1 MRKLPELSIK
11 NWQFTVVIFTAL
23 VIMGIYSFLTMP
35 RTEDPP
41 LQLPGASV
49 IVLYPGANPSDMEQ
63 LIIDPLEESIN
74 QLNDI
79 KRIESSCRDGI
90 AISSVE
96 FTFDTD
102 ADEKFNEVVQQVNAI
117 RSKFPSDIYGLQI
130 LQWTS
135 QDVVVVQLAFI
146 SETAEYFELQ
156 DKAEKLKKEL
166 EKINGVKQV
175 EILAVPDQEVRISLD
190 IEKMAQMN
198 ISIEQVRL
206 AILSNNANIPGGSIE
221 VGMNE
226 FDIRTS
232 GSYRTLD
239 EVENTIV
246 SSYQGRIIYLK
257 NIASVRFD
265 YEDNIYM
272 GRYDGNRCIFMAIKE
287 KENINVFS
295 IKGKIDKVLSEFS
308 RGLDKELNL
317 KTVFD
322 QSISVKNRINGFMND
337 LLLGILLVGLV
348 IFLAL
353 GVRESFLVMFAVPF
367 SIIVGLAFVDYAGFG
382 LQQISIAGLVI
393 VLGMLVDDS
402 IVVVQNIERFL
413 GLGYKRLDA
422 AIQATQQLAWPV
434 ISATVTT
441 MLAFIPI
448 IAMPDKA
455 GRFIQSMPVTVIFT
469 LFASLIL
476 ALSLTPYL
484 ASVFLRAKNE
494 GKKKERKFSS
504 KKILQRAIEGPYRK
518 TLDFALR
525 NAGIMIVLVL
535 LAFAGSIFLFRYV
548 GVSYFPKAEKP
559 QLMIRIDTPEGSG
572 IEKTDEVARY
582 VESVLDTIP
591 DVIHYTTNVGHGN
604 PRIYYNT
611 FPKQYEKSFA
621 EIYVEFNKYEF
632 KRFTTLINTL
642 RELFRGYPGARIN
655 IKEFEQGSP
664 VEAPLTIKV
673 TGEDPEVLTRISGD
687 IEQYVRNTE
696 GAVNIENQLSKT
708 STDLFFDI
716 NREKAGM
723 LGVPIAEIDRTI
735 RTCISGIPISKFR
748 NKEGEEYNIVLR
760 LPYEDHVSLSDLD
773 KIYVT
778 SLSGRAIPLKQL
790 ASIEFV
796 EAPGIITHFD
806 LDRCG
811 TITAD
816 IIKGYELD
824 DVAKQLE
831 VHLKNYPWPEGYN
844 WKFTGELESREESF
858 SGIFRASIIAL
869 LAIFAVLVMQFK
881 SFIQPLII
889 YSAIP
894 LAVIG
899 SIITLFLTGY
909 TFSFTAGI
917 GMVSLI
923 GIVIKNSILLV
934 DYINVLRSQGKP
946 LIQALKEGGETRFI
960 PILLTAMTT
969 IGGLLPMTLKGGTLW
984 APMGWT
990 IIGGLF
996 FSTFLTL
1003 VVVPVLYKLFI
1014 KETSVKAQVG

>member
-1 MRKLPELSIK
+1 MKLPELSIK
-11 NWQFTVVIFTAL
+11 NYQFTIVVFSVLI
-23 VIMGIYSFLTMP
+23 IMGITSFLTMP

-49 IVLYPGANPSDMEQ
+49 IILYPGANPSDMEQ
-63 LIIDPLEESIN
+63 LIADPLEESLN
-74 QLNDI
+74 QLDDI
-79 KRIESSCRDGI
+79 KRIETSCRDGI
-90 AISSVE
+90 AISSIE

-102 ADEKFNEVVQQVNAI
+102 ADEKFDEVVQQVNTV
-117 RSKFPSDIYGLQI
+117 RNRFPSDIYGLQI

-135 QDVVVVQLAFI
+135 QDVAIMQLALI
-146 SETAEYFELQ
+146 SESAEYYVLD
-156 DKAEKLKKEL
+156 DKAEKLKKEI

-175 EILAVPDQEVRISLD
+175 QILALPEQEVRISLD

-206 AILSNNANIPGGSIE
+206 AILSNNANVPGGSIK
-221 VGMNE
+221 VGTNE

-232 GSYRTLD
+232 GSYKALD
-239 EVENTIV
+239 EIGNTIV

-257 NIASVRFD
+257 NIAEVKFD
-265 YEDNIYM
+265 YEDQIYM
-272 GRYDGNRCIFMAIKE
+272 GRYNGQRCIFMTVKE
-287 KENINVFS
+287 KENVNIFS
-295 IKGKIDKVLSEFS
+295 IKGKIASAMSDFS
-308 RGLDKELNL
+308 QGLDKNIQLV
-317 KTVFD
+317 TVFD
-322 QSISVKNRINGFMND
+322 QSESVKKRINGFMND
-337 LLLGILLVGLV
+337 LLQGIILVGLV
-348 IFLAL
+348 IFLSL
-353 GVRESFLVMFAVPF
+353 GVRESILVMLAVPF
-367 SIIVGLAFVDYAGFG
+367 SIVVGLAFVDYAGFG

-413 GLGYKRLDA
+413 GLGFKRMDA
-422 AIQATQQLAWPV
+422 AIQATKQLAWPV
-434 ISATVTT
+434 VSATVTT

-484 ASVFLRAKNE
+484 ASVFLRSKSEMKKRKINLNLKNFLN
-494 GKKKERKFSS
+494 RT
-504 KKILQRAIEGPYRK
+504 IEGPYRK

-525 NAGIMIVLVL
+525 HKWLILSL
-535 LAFAGSIFLFRYV
+535 TLFAFAGSIFLFRFI

-559 QLMIRIDTPEGSG
+559 QLMIRIDTPESSS
-572 IEKTDEVARY
+572 IDKSDEVARY
-582 VESVLDTIP
+582 VENILDTLP
-591 DVIHYTTNVGHGN
+591 GVRQYATNVGHGN

-621 EIYVEFNKYEF
+621 EIYVEFKKYDYDQ
-632 KRFTTLINTL
+632 FTHMVKTL
-642 RELFRGYPGARIN
+642 RELFNAYPGARIN
-655 IKEFEQGSP
+655 VKEFEQGAP
-664 VEAPLTIKV
+664 IEAPLTIKV
-673 TGEDPEVLTRISGD
+673 TGDNPDVLARISGD
-687 IEQYVRNTE
+687 VEQFVRNTR

-723 LGVPIAEIDRTI
+723 LGVPVVEIDRTI

-748 NKEGEEYNIVLR
+748 DKEGEEYNIVLR
-760 LPYEDHVSLSDLD
+760 LPFEKKVSLSDFD

-790 ASIEFV
+790 ASIEFK
-796 EAPGIITHFD
+796 EAPGLITHFD

-816 IIKGYELD
+816 IIQGYELN
-824 DVAKQLE
+824 DVVKRLE
-831 VHLKNYPWPEGYN
+831 VQLKNYPWPEGYN
-844 WKFTGELESREESF
+844 YKFTGEVESREESF
-858 SGIFRASIIAL
+858 GGIIRASIIAL
-869 LAIFAVLVMQFK
+869 LAIFAILVMQFK
-881 SFIQPLII
+881 SFVQPLII

-899 SIITLFLTGY
+899 SILTLFVTGY

-934 DYINVLRSQGKP
+934 DYVNVLRAEGKP
-946 LIQALKEGGETRFI
+946 IIQALKEGGETRFI

-969 IGGLLPMTLKGGTLW
+969 IGGLLPMTIQGGTLW

-1014 KETSVKAQVG
+1014 KEIKPIA

>member
-1 MRKLPELSIK
+1 MKLPELSIK
-11 NWQFTVVIFTAL
+11 NWQFTVVVFAVL
-23 VIMGIYSFLTMP
+23 VIMGISSFLTMP

-63 LIIDPLEESIN
+63 LITDPMEESIN

-90 AISSVE
+90 AITSVE

-102 ADEKFNEVVQQVNAI
+102 ADEKFNEVVQQVNSV
-117 RSKFPSDIYGLQI
+117 RNKFPSDIYGLQI

-135 QDVVVVQLAFI
+135 QDVVVVQLALI
-146 SETAEYFELQ
+146 SESAQYYELEN
-156 DKAEKLKKEL
+156 KAEKLKKEL

-175 EILAVPDQEVRISLD
+175 EILALPDQEVRISLD
-190 IEKMAQMN
+190 VEKMAQLN

-206 AILSNNANIPGGSIE
+206 AILSNNTNIPGGSIR
-221 VGMNE
+221 VGLNE

-239 EVENTIV
+239 EIENTIV

-257 NIASVRFD
+257 NIAKVGFD
-265 YEDNIYM
+265 YEDNIYL
-272 GRYDGNRCIFMAIKE
+272 GRYDGARCIFMTIKE

-295 IKGKIDKVLSEFS
+295 IKGKIDKTMSEFS
-308 RGLDKELNL
+308 RDLDEDFKLN
-317 KTVFD
+317 TVFD
-322 QSISVKNRINGFMND
+322 QSVSVKNRINGFMND
-337 LLLGILLVGLV
+337 LLLGIVLVGLV
-348 IFLAL
+348 IFLSL
-353 GVRESFLVMFAVPF
+353 GVRESILVMLAVPF
-367 SIIVGLAFVDYAGFG
+367 SIVVGLAFVDYAGFG

-413 GLGYKRLDA
+413 GLGFKRIDA
-422 AIQATQQLAWPV
+422 AIQATKQLAWPV
-434 ISATVTT
+434 VSATVTT

-484 ASVFLRAKNE
+484 ASVFLKPKDQVKE
-494 GKKKERKFSS
+494 SKKKFSS
-504 KKILQRAIEGPYRK
+504 KIMLKKAIEGPYRK

-525 NAGIMIVLVL
+525 NAPLMLILAL
-535 LAFAGSIFLFRYV
+535 LAFGGSIFLFRYV

-572 IEKTDEVARY
+572 IEKSDQVARY
-582 VESVLDTIP
+582 VESILDTIP
-591 DVIHYTTNVGHGN
+591 DVRHYTTNVGHGN

-621 EIYVEFNKYEF
+621 EIYVELKDYDF
-632 KRFTTLINTL
+632 KRFTAMVSTL

-655 IKEFEQGSP
+655 IKEFEQGAP

-673 TGEDPEVLTRISGD
+673 TGEDPDVLGRISGD
-687 IEQYVRNTE
+687 IEQYVRNAK

-723 LGVPIAEIDRTI
+723 LGVPVVEIDRTI

-748 NKEGEEYNIVLR
+748 NKEGEEYNIILR
-760 LPYEDHVSLSDLD
+760 LPFENQVSLADFD

-790 ASIEFV
+790 ASIEFI
-796 EAPGIITHFD
+796 EAPGVITHFD

-816 IIKGYELD
+816 IIKGYELN
-824 DVAKQLE
+824 DVVEQLD
-831 VHLKNYPWPEGYN
+831 VQLKEYPWPEGYN
-844 WKFTGELESREESF
+844 YKFTGEVESREESF

-899 SIITLFLTGY
+899 SIITLFITGY

-934 DYINVLRSQGKP
+934 DYVNVLRAEGKP
-946 LIQALKEGGETRFI
+946 IIQALKEGGETRFI

-969 IGGLLPMTLKGGTLW
+969 VGGLLPMTLKGGTLW

-1014 KETSVKAQVG
+1014 KEGKPVG

>member
-1 MRKLPELSIK
+1 MKLPEISIK
-11 NWQFTVVIFTAL
+11 NWQFTVVVFAVLI
-23 VIMGIYSFLTMP
+23 IMGISSFLTMP

-63 LIIDPLEESIN
+63 LITDPMEESIN

-79 KRIESSCRDGI
+79 KRIESGCRDGI
-90 AISSVE
+90 AITSVE

-102 ADEKFNEVVQQVNAI
+102 ADEKFDEVVQQVNSV
-117 RSKFPSDIYGLQI
+117 RNKFPSDIYGIQI

-135 QDVVVVQLAFI
+135 QDVVVVQLALI
-146 SETAEYFELQ
+146 SESAEYYELEKQ
-156 DKAEKLKKEL
+156 AEKLKKEV
-166 EKINGVKQV
+166 EKINGIKQV
-175 EILAVPDQEVRISLD
+175 EILALPDQEVRISLD

-206 AILSNNANIPGGSIE
+206 AVLSNNTNIPGGSIR
-221 VGMNE
+221 VGLNE

-232 GSYRTLD
+232 GSYRTPD
-239 EVENTIV
+239 EIGNTIV

-257 NIASVRFD
+257 NIAEIGFD
-265 YEDNIYM
+265 YEDNIYL
-272 GRYDGNRCIFMAIKE
+272 GRYDGARCIFMTIKE
-287 KENINVFS
+287 KENINIFS
-295 IKGKIDKVLSEFS
+295 IKGKIDKVMSEFS
-308 RGLDKELNL
+308 RGLDEDL
-317 KTVFD
+317 KLVTVFD
-322 QSISVKNRINGFMND
+322 QSVSVKNRINGFMND
-337 LLLGILLVGLV
+337 LLLGIVLVGLV
-348 IFLAL
+348 IFLSL
-353 GVRESFLVMFAVPF
+353 GVRESVLVMLAVPF
-367 SIIVGLAFVDYAGFG
+367 SIVVGLAFVDYAGFG

-413 GLGYKRLDA
+413 GLGFKRKDA
-422 AIQATQQLAWPV
+422 AIQATKQLAWPV
-434 ISATVTT
+434 VSATVTT

-469 LFASLIL
+469 LFASLIF
-476 ALSLTPYL
+476 ALSLTPYI
-484 ASVFLRAKNE
+484 ASVFLKPKDPVKE
-494 GKKKERKFSS
+494 SKKKFSS
-504 KKILQRAIEGPYRK
+504 KIMLKKAIEGPYRR
-518 TLDFALR
+518 TLDFALSNTR
-525 NAGIMIVLVL
+525 LMLVLAL
-535 LAFAGSIFLFRYV
+535 LAFGGSIFLFRYV

-559 QLMIRIDTPEGSG
+559 QLMIRIATPEGSG
-572 IEKTDEVARY
+572 IEKSDQVARY

-591 DVIHYTTNVGHGN
+591 DITHYTTNVGHGN

-611 FPKQYEKSFA
+611 FPKQYDKSFA
-621 EIYVEFNKYEF
+621 EIYVEFKEYDF
-632 KRFTTLINTL
+632 KRFTAMVNTL
-642 RELFRGYPGARIN
+642 RELFGGYPDARIN
-655 IKEFEQGSP
+655 VKEFEQGAP
-664 VEAPLTIKV
+664 IEAPLTIKV
-673 TGEDPEVLTRISGD
+673 TGEDPDVLARISGD
-687 IEQYVRNTE
+687 IEQYVRNAK
-696 GAVNIENQLSKT
+696 GPVNIENQLSKT

-723 LGVPIAEIDRTI
+723 LGVPVVEIDRTI

-760 LPYEDHVSLSDLD
+760 LPTEKQISIADFD

-790 ASIEFV
+790 ASIEFM
-796 EAPGIITHFD
+796 EAPGVITHFD

-824 DVAKQLE
+824 DVVEQLD
-831 VHLKNYPWPEGYN
+831 VQLRAYPWPEGYN
-844 WKFTGELESREESF
+844 YKFTGEVESREESF

-869 LAIFAVLVMQFK
+869 LAIFAILVMQFK

-899 SIITLFLTGY
+899 SIITLFITGY

-934 DYINVLRSQGKP
+934 DYVNVLRAEGKTV
-946 LIQALKEGGETRFI
+946 IQALKEGGETRFI
-960 PILLTAMTT
+960 PILLTALTT
-969 IGGLLPMTLKGGTLW
+969 IGGLLPMTIKGGTLW

-1014 KETSVKAQVG
+1014 KEVTLKG

>member
-1 MRKLPELSIK
+1 MKLPELSIK
-11 NWQFTVVIFTAL
+11 NYQFTIVVFSVL
-23 VIMGIYSFLTMP
+23 VIMGITSFLTMP

-41 LQLPGASV
+41 LQLPGASI

-63 LIIDPLEESIN
+63 LITDPLEES
-74 QLNDI
+74 LNELDDI
-79 KRIESSCRDGI
+79 KRIESGCRDGI
-90 AISSVE
+90 AISSIE

-102 ADEKFNEVVQQVNAI
+102 ADDKFDEVVQQVNTI
-117 RSKFPSDIYGLQI
+117 RNQFPSDIYGIQI

-135 QDVVVVQLAFI
+135 QDVVIMQLALI
-146 SETAEYFELQ
+146 SESAKFDVLE
-156 DKAEKLKKEL
+156 DKAEKLKKEI

-175 EILAVPDQEVRISLD
+175 QILALPDQEVRISLD

-206 AILSNNANIPGGSIE
+206 AILSNNANVPGGSIT
-221 VGMNE
+221 VGTNE

-232 GSYRTLD
+232 GSYRAL
-239 EVENTIV
+239 EEIENTIV

-257 NIASVRFD
+257 NIAEVKYD
-265 YEDNIYM
+265 YEDHIYKA
-272 GRYDGNRCIFMAIKE
+272 RYNGERCIFMTIKE
-287 KENINVFS
+287 KENVNIFS
-295 IKGKIDKVLSEFS
+295 IKEKIDRAMSDFS
-308 RGLDKELNL
+308 RSLDENIKLV
-317 KTVFD
+317 TVFD
-322 QSISVKNRINGFMND
+322 QSESVKNRINGFMND
-337 LLLGILLVGLV
+337 LLLGIVLVGLV
-348 IFLAL
+348 IFLSL
-353 GVRESFLVMFAVPF
+353 GVRESLLVMLAVPF
-367 SIIVGLAFVDYAGFG
+367 SIVVGLAFVDYAGFG

-413 GLGYKRLDA
+413 GLGFKRMDA
-422 AIQATQQLAWPV
+422 AIQATKQLAWPV
-434 ISATVTT
+434 VSATLTT

-484 ASVFLRAKNE
+484 ASVFLRSKNE
-494 GKKKERKFSS
+494 MKHRKINLNLKTSLNKF
-504 KKILQRAIEGPYRK
+504 IEGPYRS
-518 TLDFALR
+518 TLNFALSHKWL
-525 NAGIMIVLVL
+525 ILSL
-535 LAFAGSIFLFRYV
+535 SLFAFVGSIALFRLV
-548 GVSYFPKAEKP
+548 GVSFFPKAEKP
-559 QLMIRIDTPEGSG
+559 QLMIRIDTPESSG
-572 IEKTDEVARY
+572 IDKSDEVARY
-582 VESVLDTIP
+582 VESILDTIP
-591 DVIHYTTNVGHGN
+591 EVRHYATNVGHGN

-621 EIYVEFNKYEF
+621 EIYVEFKEYDYYQ
-632 KRFTTLINTL
+632 FTSMVNTL
-642 RELFRGYPGARIN
+642 RELFSGYPGARIN
-655 IKEFEQGSP
+655 VKEFEQGSP
-664 VEAPLTIKV
+664 IEAPLTIKV
-673 TGEDPEVLTRISGD
+673 TGDDPDVLARISAD
-687 IEQYVRNTE
+687 IEQFVRNTE

-708 STDLFFDI
+708 STDIFFDI

-723 LGVPIAEIDRTI
+723 LGVPVVEIDRTI

-748 NKEGEEYNIVLR
+748 DKEGNEYNIVLR
-760 LPYEDHVSLSDLD
+760 LPFERRVSLSDFD

-790 ASIEFV
+790 ASIEFR
-796 EAPGIITHFD
+796 EAPGLITHFD
-806 LDRCG
+806 MDRCG

-816 IIKGYELD
+816 IIQGYVLD
-824 DVAKQLE
+824 YVVEQVEVQL
-831 VHLKNYPWPEGYN
+831 KDYPWPEGYN
-844 WKFTGELESREESF
+844 YKFTGEVESREESF
-858 SGIFRASIIAL
+858 GGIIRASIIAL
-869 LAIFAVLVMQFK
+869 LAIFAILVMQFK
-881 SFIQPLII
+881 SFVQPLII

-894 LAVIG
+894 LAIIG
-899 SIITLFLTGY
+899 SVLTLFITGY

-934 DYINVLRSQGKP
+934 DYINVLRAEGKP
-946 LIQALKEGGETRFI
+946 MLQALKEAGETRFI

-1014 KETSVKAQVG
+1014 KEVNPIA

>member
-1 MRKLPELSIK
+1 MKLPELSIK
-11 NWQFTVVIFTAL
+11 NYQFTIVVFTVL
-23 VIMGIYSFLTMP
+23 VIMGVTSFLTMP

-63 LIIDPLEESIN
+63 LIADPLEESLN
-74 QLNDI
+74 QLDDI
-79 KRIESSCRDGI
+79 KRIESGCRDGI
-90 AISSVE
+90 AIASIE

-102 ADEKFNEVVQQVNAI
+102 ADEKFDEVVQQVNTI
-117 RSKFPSDIYGLQI
+117 RNQFPSDIYGIQI

-135 QDVVVVQLAFI
+135 QDVAIMQLALI
-146 SETAEYFELQ
+146 SESAEYYELE
-156 DKAEKLKKEL
+156 DNADKLKKEI

-175 EILAVPDQEVRISLD
+175 EILALPDQEVRVSLD
-190 IEKMAQMN
+190 VEKMAQMN

-206 AILSNNANIPGGSIE
+206 AILSNNANIPGGSIT
-221 VGMNE
+221 VGSNE

-232 GSYRTLD
+232 GSYKALD
-239 EVENTIV
+239 EIENSIV

-257 NIASVRFD
+257 NIAKVGFD

-272 GRYDGNRCIFMAIKE
+272 ARYDGSRCIFMTIKE
-287 KENINVFS
+287 KENVNIFS
-295 IKGKIDKVLSEFS
+295 IKGKIDKAMSEFS
-308 RGLDKELNL
+308 KGLDGNVKLI
-317 KTVFD
+317 TVFD
-322 QSISVKNRINGFMND
+322 QSESVKKRINGFLND
-337 LLLGILLVGLV
+337 LLQGIILVGLV
-348 IFLAL
+348 IFLSL
-353 GVRESFLVMFAVPF
+353 GFRASLLVMLAVPF
-367 SIIVGLAFVDYAGFG
+367 SIVVGLAFVDYAGFG

-413 GLGYKRLDA
+413 GLGYKRMDA
-422 AIQATQQLAWPV
+422 AIQATKQLAWPV
-434 ISATVTT
+434 VSATVTT

-484 ASVFLRAKNE
+484 ASVFLKAKSE
-494 GKKKERKFSS
+494 IKQRKRKLSF
-504 KKILQRAIEGPYRK
+504 KILLNRAIEGPYRK

-525 NAGIMIVLVL
+525 HKWLILSL
-535 LAFAGSIFLFRYV
+535 TLFAFVGSIVLFRYI

-559 QLMIRIDTPEGSG
+559 QLMIRIDTPESSG
-572 IEKTDEVARY
+572 IDKSNQVARY

-591 DVIHYTTNVGHGN
+591 DVRHYATNVGHGN

-621 EIYVEFNKYEF
+621 EIYVEFEEYEY
-632 KRFTTLINTL
+632 KRFTSLVNTL
-642 RELFRGYPGARIN
+642 RELFSAYPGARIN

-673 TGEDPEVLTRISGD
+673 TGDDPDVLVRISAD
-687 IEQYVRNTE
+687 IEYFVRNAE
-696 GAVNIENQLSKT
+696 GAVNIVNQLSKT

-723 LGVPIAEIDRTI
+723 LGVPVVEIDRTI

-760 LPYEDHVSLSDLD
+760 LPFENQVSLSDFD

-790 ASIEFV
+790 ASIEFR
-796 EAPGIITHFD
+796 EAPGVITHFD
-806 LDRCG
+806 MDRCG

-816 IIKGYELD
+816 IIQGYELD
-824 DVAKQLE
+824 NIVKKLE
-831 VHLKNYPWPEGYN
+831 VQFRDYPWPEGYN
-844 WKFTGELESREESF
+844 YKFTGEVESREESF

-869 LAIFAVLVMQFK
+869 LAIFAILVMQFK
-881 SFIQPLII
+881 SFVQPLII

-894 LAVIG
+894 LAIIG
-899 SIITLFLTGY
+899 SVLTLFFTGN

-934 DYINVLRSQGKP
+934 DYVNVLRAEGKP
-946 LIQALKEGGETRFI
+946 MLQALKEAGETRFI
-960 PILLTAMTT
+960 PILLTALTT
-969 IGGLLPMTLKGGTLW
+969 IGGLLPMTIKGGTLW

-1014 KETSVKAQVG
+1014 KEVNQKA